1 MLATMKNHHRQ
12 QIEYTKTLTMCR
24 KGTGMKSLNK
34 AIITATTCMAFSSVA
49 VAADVTPA
57 MSEKHAKAATQYR
70 QAIFQLV
77 KSNMGPLGGMAKGAL
92 PFDESVMQTNAVRLE
107 QLATMMGDYLSV
119 DTREHNVDTGA
130 KDAIWENFSDVE
142 TKIAALKS
150 AAQGLQT
157 AVEDGDK
164 SAYRNAIGKIG
175 ASCKSCHDDYKK
187 D

>member
-1 MLATMKNHHRQ
+1 MKH
-12 QIEYTKTLTMCR
+12 I
-24 KGTGMKSLNK
+24 NK
-34 AIITATTCMAFSSVA
+34 AIIAATACMAFSGIAFSSSALA
-49 VAADVTPA
+49 VEVKSA
-57 MSEKHAKAATQYR
+57 MSAKHAKAATQYR
-70 QAIFQLV
+70 QSIFQLV

-107 QLATMMGDYLSV
+107 QLASMMADYLSV
-119 DTREHNVDTGA
+119 DTREYNVDTGA

-142 TKIAALKS
+142 TKIAALNT

-157 AVEDGDK
+157 AVEAGDK